1 MPHAEVNGQRLFYED
16 TGGDRPV
23 VAFSHG
29 LDMDHSMFDP
39 QVEALRDRYRCIAWD
54 ERCHGQTEGDGGRF
68 SFWDSADDL
77 VALLRSL
84 GLERAVL
91 AGMSQGGFLSL
102 RAALRYPELV
112 EGLVLIDT
120 QAGTENP
127 DNLPYYEQ
135 LLERWM
141 NEGVDDELAGILEA
155 IIIGPPGFSGIER
168 WKQYWR
174 ELDRDDVKQAFT
186 TLVGREDIHDRLGEI
201 GAPALVV
208 HGQEDAAIPMER
220 AEALADGLA
229 DAESPR
235 VDGGCDAA
243 VAGGV
248 GVEVVAAVP
257 SWVLAGFGRVGRAGR
272 RRSRPRRR
280 PAGWS

>member
-54 ERCHGQTEGDGGRF
+54 ERCHGQTESDGGPF

-91 AGMSQGGFLSL
+91 AGMSQGGFLTL

-112 EGLVLIDT
+112 GGLVLIDT

-127 DNLPYYEQ
+127 DNLSYYEQ

-155 IIIGPPGFSGIER
+155 IIIGPPGFLGIER

-201 GAPALVV
+201 DAPALVV

-220 AEALADGLA
+220 AEALADGLP
-229 DAESPR
+229 DAELVKIEGAGHASNLTHPDAVNPHIER
-235 VDGGCDAA
+235 FLERAA
-243 VAGGV
+243 VA
-248 GVEVVAAVP
+248 A
-257 SWVLAGFGRVGRAGR
+257 
-272 RRSRPRRR
+272 
-280 PAGWS
+280 